1 MKQPGGTVVQL
12 ASEDEVAADIGE
24 SDVELEG
31 LVFAPDGFLYVI
43 DGSSNSLLRVDPA
56 TGDAQVWVAE
66 AAFEALTGIDDFGP
80 NGGIILSADGET
92 AYIVSDGDPDAI
104 VAVDLATQTPSVVT
118 TDPIFQDLDV
128 FLVLAPNGDLIVADD
143 SDANT
148 IYRVTPAGV
157 ISVFLSEA
165 ELEAVAGGSIDL
177 EGGIWF
183 DSDGN
188 FYVTDNDTDSVYKF
202 FSSDPATGAV
212 DPDRKSTR
220 LNSSH

>member
-1 MKQPGGTVVQL
+1 MRI
-12 ASEDEVAADIGE
+12 SDWS
-24 SDVELEG
+24 SDVC
-31 LVFAPDGFLYVI
+31 
-43 DGSSNSLLRVDPA
+43 SS
-56 TGDAQVWVAE
+56 
-66 AAFEALTGIDDFGP
+66 
-80 NGGIILSADGET
+80 
-92 AYIVSDGDPDAI
+92 
-104 VAVDLATQTPSVVT
+104 DLATQTPSVVT